1 VNENN
6 DNLTIPHLQFRR
18 GDLILKQ
25 GDFGFSIYKILS
37 GRVEVV
43 RESDSREVPL
53 AILGRGE
60 IMGEV
65 SFLSRGRGIHSASAR
80 ALEDTKV
87 EVWHPDLLVD
97 EYEHM
102 PPIIKFVAD
111 LCVRRLIRMD
121 KLTAQVVSKRRQAKW
136 TEPTEPQ
143 VSRRFYYR
151 KQVEL
156 RCLYRPM
163 GASPRAQ
170 RTGVI
175 RDISLSG
182 LQMEIRS
189 SDVRNVDHKP
199 GSMFTIKTVLPNG
212 KELDLRGEVV
222 SVRKDGGPGKISLGI
237 TFPDLNEE
245 SRKRLGFFLLPT

>member
-1 VNENN
+1 VSSEPNK
-6 DNLTIPHLQFRR
+6 LTIPHLSFRR

-37 GRVEVV
+37 GRVEVL
-43 RESDSREVPL
+43 READNRDVPL

-65 SFLSRGRGIHSASAR
+65 SFLSKGHGVHSASAR
-80 ALEDTKV
+80 ALEETEV
-87 EVWHPDLLVD
+87 EVWHPDMLVE
-97 EYEHM
+97 EYEQM
-102 PPIIKFVAD
+102 PPILKFVAD
-111 LCVRRLIRMD
+111 LCVKRLIRMD
-121 KLTAQVVSKRRQAKW
+121 KLTAQVISKRRQ
-136 TEPTEPQ
+136 TRGGEPKEPQ

-156 RCLYRPM
+156 RCLYRPE
-163 GASPRAQ
+163 GSSPRAQ

-182 LQMEIRS
+182 LQMEISS
-189 SDVRNVDHKP
+189 SDVKNVDHKP
-199 GSMFTIKTVLPNG
+199 GSMFTVQTVLPNG

-222 SVRKDGGPGKISLGI
+222 SVRKDGNPGKISLGL
-237 TFPDLNEE
+237 TFPDLSEE